1 MILTRLIGDKGE
13 QIAARAYKAKGY
25 KVIARN
31 FRCKFGE
38 LDIVLKKGENVVIAE
53 VKTRKNENFAKA
65 REFVDYNKQKRIKT
79 TAKIFMQQNNLMDNI
94 IRFDVVEVYTE
105 TKTVNIIE
113 NAFN

>member
-1 MILTRLIGDKGE
+1 MIFTKLIGDKGE
-13 QIAARAYKAKGY
+13 SIAAKIYKAKGY

-38 LDIVLKKGENVVIAE
+38 LDIILKKGETVVIAE
-53 VKTRKNENFAKA
+53 VKTRKNSDFATAK
-65 REFVDYNKQKRIKT
+65 EFVDFNKQKRIKT
-79 TAKIFMQQNNLMDNI
+79 TSKIFLQKYNLAECI

-113 NAFN
+113 NAFY